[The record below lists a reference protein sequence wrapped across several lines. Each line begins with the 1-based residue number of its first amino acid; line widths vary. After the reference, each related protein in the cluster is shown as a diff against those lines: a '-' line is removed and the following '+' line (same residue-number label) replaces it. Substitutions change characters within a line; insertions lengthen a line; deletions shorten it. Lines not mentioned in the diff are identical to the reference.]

1 MGWVL
6 LFILSRIYQTPL
18 LLSAYKA
25 FKYII
30 RVSTSTSELYRLCN
44 STIATSRQ
52 LEYEGTD
59 EKEHLVTD
67 TASIA
72 VPKDIVYRIDK
83 SIFYSKQLVQE
94 KLQLIENDCQLN
106 NVLEAIVTKKQFPR
120 HSMDTPAAHVLAKSL
135 DRIHQSNVLLN
146 TVEGLVKT
154 KYDATNDLHEEKLLK
169 LWSEM
174 MPDTELESRITKQ
187 WVEIGFQGND
197 PATDFRGMGI
207 QGLNDLLY
215 FIQTHADHALCCLQ
229 HASHP
234 VYWYPYAIVGINITK
249 FAYQTL
255 ESKKLQLYLFQYG
268 TDVATFQEF
277 YCYLF
282 YKFNQLWITH
292 QPQLT
297 VMEFEVKF
305 QEFKMQI
312 EKELVQEKIM
322 PLSKL
327 LEQLE
332 QEKLIAAEQKSAGKK
347 VD

>member
-25 FKYII
+25 FKYIV

-44 STIATSRQ
+44 STIATS
-52 LEYEGTD
+52 L
-59 EKEHLVTD
+59 
-67 TASIA
+67 
-72 VPKDIVYRIDK
+72 PKDIVYRIDK

-94 KLQLIENDCQLN
+94 KLQLTETNCQLN
-106 NVLEAIVTKKQFPR
+106 SVLEAIVTKKQFPR
-120 HSMDTPAAHVLAKSL
+120 QSIDTPAAHVLAKSL

-146 TVEGLVKT
+146 TIEELVKT
-154 KYDATNDLHEEKLLK
+154 KYDAANDLHEEKLLK

-174 MPDTELESRITKQ
+174 MPDTKLESRITKQ

-215 FIQTHADHALCCLQ
+215 FIQTHANHALCCLQ

-234 VYWYPYAIVGINITK
+234 IYWYPYAIVGINITK

-297 VMEFEVKF
+297 VMEFEAKF

-312 EKELVQEKIM
+312 EKELVQEKVM

-327 LEQLE
+327 LVQIE
-332 QEKLIAAEQKSAGKK
+332 QEKLAAEEQKSARKK
-347 VD
+347 ED

>member
-1 MGWVL
+1 
-6 LFILSRIYQTPL
+6 
-18 LLSAYKA
+18 
-25 FKYII
+25 
-30 RVSTSTSELYRLCN
+30 
-44 STIATSRQ
+44 
-52 LEYEGTD
+52 
-59 EKEHLVTD
+59 
-67 TASIA
+67 
-72 VPKDIVYRIDK
+72 
-83 SIFYSKQLVQE
+83 
-94 KLQLIENDCQLN
+94 
-106 NVLEAIVTKKQFPR
+106 
-120 HSMDTPAAHVLAKSL
+120 
-135 DRIHQSNVLLN
+135 
-146 TVEGLVKT
+146 
-154 KYDATNDLHEEKLLK
+154 
-169 LWSEM
+169 
-174 MPDTELESRITKQ
+174 MPDTKLESRITKQ

-215 FIQTHADHALCCLQ
+215 FIQTHANHALCCLQ

-234 VYWYPYAIVGINITK
+234 IYWYPYAIVGINITK

-297 VMEFEVKF
+297 VMEFEAKF

-312 EKELVQEKIM
+312 EKELVQEKVM

-327 LEQLE
+327 LVQIE
-332 QEKLIAAEQKSAGKK
+332 QEKLAAEEQKSARKK
-347 VD
+347 ED